1 MTRIK
6 ILSCCLLLFLLV
18 AACDSKKVYEDDH
31 SFEGKSWSMN
41 ELPEFGFEI
50 EEAGLKNVIFKF
62 RNELGY
68 PYQNLYVKYYLYD
81 GNGNELRSDLINL
94 QLFDEV
100 TGAPL
105 GEGNSIFQYTRPLL
119 ESYNFSEPGQY
130 NIRIAHYMR
139 TEELAGSLSAGI
151 RIEQAD

>member
-31 SFEGKSWSMN
+31 SFEDKSWSMN
-41 ELPEFGFEI
+41 ELPEFEFEI
-50 EEAGLKNVIFKF
+50 EDAGLKNVIFKF
-62 RNELGY
+62 RNELSY
-68 PYQNLYVKYYLYD
+68 PYQNLYVKHYLFD
-81 GNGNELRSDLINL
+81 ADGNELHSDLINL
-94 QLFDEV
+94 ELFDEV

-105 GEGNSIFQYTRPLL
+105 GEGNSIFQYARPLL
-119 ESYNFSEPGQY
+119 QDYNFSKTGQY
-130 NIRIAHYMR
+130 SIRIAHYMR

-151 RIEQAD
+151 RVEQVD